1 MDNKNWSPVAQDKC
15 KTRKLIFWV
24 CQVSLSRAGLNNT
37 RAIYL
42 KYSLKFSELRV
53 KSTKS
58 GSKWKPWS
66 FEHIFLFIVLS
77 NFEKKKI
84 LHAVKYTLGTNLT
97 TNAASSHFL
106 KMEFMKKTKFN
117 ISAAA
122 AAATE
127 FCITKP
133 FGFFCSLNMV

>member
-1 MDNKNWSPVAQDKC
+1 MYLPNHTPLLPVTQFWSRAETRKFKNFCYLTEEQPQWMDNKNWSPVAQDKC
-15 KTRKLIFWV
+15 KTRKLIFWL
-24 CQVSLSRAGLNNT
+24 CQVSLSRAGPNNT

-77 NFEKKKI
+77 NFEKKKYYM
-84 LHAVKYTLGTNLT
+84 LL
-97 TNAASSHFL
+97 
-106 KMEFMKKTKFN
+106 N
-117 ISAAA
+117 IHPGQ
-122 AAATE
+122 
-127 FCITKP
+127 I
-133 FGFFCSLNMV
+133 